1 MLLDKQ
7 RLRTFVLGGIAGA
20 LAGILFAPRSG
31 KEFRGSIASRAGEA
45 RERGRESYFEAQE
58 RMQERVFSARER
70 SSFGGEARTGETGDP
85 LSKLEPVVLEPVLDP
100 EPPVEEP
107 LIGAPARTSPLDDP
121 PSLHDVS
128 RNASRA
134 PSGEN
139 PDPEELRRRIREIR
153 ARLDSPGDRDG

>member
-31 KEFRGSIASRAGEA
+31 KELRGSIASRAGEA

-121 PSLHDVS
+121 PPLHDVS

-153 ARLDSPGDRDG
+153 ARLDAPGDRDG